1 MSAKQSSTIV
11 AIVEAMISAYS
22 MRNAPYI
29 VHRTA
34 PEPLKSMVTLDNL
47 SVFPNSCGMEAA
59 VEKTAAIIE
68 MRSILNPELSL
79 IFGVYSV
86 FNYMLFMSR
95 RAATG
100 NGETDTML
108 SPDIESGKMKTD
120 TIYELMKLRDLQSF
134 VTKIYWLIIM
144 CFFAVGIILALV
156 LSDGTFS
163 DVFMAENL
171 LSSVG
176 ISAYIILVVLMMMCN
191 NHNEMRVVLLLTVLF
206 FIGCLSGFMLAL
218 HLLDV
223 SITLK
228 SGKV

>member
-1 MSAKQSSTIV
+1 M
-11 AIVEAMISAYS
+11 VEAMTSAYS
-22 MRNAPYI
+22 RRNAPYTA
-29 VHRTA
+29 HRTD
-34 PEPLKSMVTLDNL
+34 PEPLKSMVTLDNW

-68 MRSILNPELSL
+68 MMSILNPELSL

-86 FNYMLFMSR
+86 FNYVLFMSR

-100 NGETDTML
+100 TGETDTML

-176 ISAYIILVVLMMMCN
+176 ISAYIILVALMMMCN
-191 NHNEMRVVLLLTVLF
+191 NHNEMRVVLLLSVLF

>member
-1 MSAKQSSTIV
+1 MSTKKSSITP
-11 AIVEAMISAYS
+11 AIDEAMIRAYS
-22 MRNAPYI
+22 RRNTPYI
-29 VHRTA
+29 AHRMA
-34 PEPLKSMVTLDNL
+34 PEPLKIMVIFDSL
-47 SVFPNSCGMEAA
+47 SVFPNSCGIEAI
-59 VEKTAAIIE
+59 VEHIAASIE
-68 MRSILNPELSL
+68 ITIILNPELSL
-79 IFGVYSV
+79 FFSVYSV
-86 FNYMLFMSR
+86 FNWMLFMSR
-95 RAATG
+95 RATVG
-100 NGETDTML
+100 NDETDSML

-228 SGKV
+228 SGKI